1 MSRRL
6 KAPLE
11 IGEQIGRASK
21 HLGTRPRG
29 GSRTNPHPHSTQ
41 QDLVDKSGKCLG
53 TIPDGAAHGSLA
65 PTVYLRRGRDNPT
78 PIPVDLKVETAD

>member
-6 KAPLE
+6 KAPPE
-11 IGEQIGRASK
+11 
-21 HLGTRPRG
+21 
-29 GSRTNPHPHSTQ
+29 SRTNPHASSTQ

-53 TIPDGAAHGSLA
+53 TIPDGAAQGSLA

-78 PIPVDLKVETAD
+78 PIPEDLEAAATE